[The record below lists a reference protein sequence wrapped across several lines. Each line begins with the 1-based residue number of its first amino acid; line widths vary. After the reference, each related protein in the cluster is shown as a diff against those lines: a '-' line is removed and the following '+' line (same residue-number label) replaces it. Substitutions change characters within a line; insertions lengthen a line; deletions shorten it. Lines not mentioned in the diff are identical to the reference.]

1 MLQKAIQIAIKA
13 HDGQT
18 DKTGMPYLG
27 HIMRVMEA
35 GKTDDEKIVG
45 ILHDIVEDTDWTFE
59 KLETEGFPEHIV
71 DAIKCLT
78 KTFEEEPYDDFI
90 KRVQLNPLAIRVKIN
105 DLTDNMD
112 IRRLSTISEKDVER
126 LKKYHRAY
134 KTLINL
140 ENDKNTQPQKQ

>member
-18 DKTGMPYLG
+18 DKTGMLYLG

-59 KLETEGFPEHIV
+59 KLKEEGFPEHIV
-71 DAIKCLT
+71 DAIRCLT
-78 KTFEEEPYDDFI
+78 KMSEEESYDTFI
-90 KRVQLNPLAIRVKIN
+90 KRVRSNPLAIRVKIN

-140 ENDKNTQPQKQ
+140 ENDRNAQP

>member
-59 KLETEGFPEHIV
+59 KLKTEGFPEYIV

-78 KTFEEEPYDDFI
+78 KTFEEEPYDGFI

-134 KTLINL
+134 KTLIKL
-140 ENDKNTQPQKQ
+140 